1 MDLNINP
8 EFSMANVITV
18 FLTLA
23 VGLGAWSNVRSQV
36 EYNKNAIDETQAHT
50 EQMKEDL
57 AALKIAMAV
66 VTLSVEHSQKE
77 RAEIKDNQKQILNIL
92 RNK

>member
-1 MDLNINP
+1 MDLQINP

-36 EYNKNAIDETQAHT
+36 HYNKTAIEETQVHT
-50 EQMKEDL
+50 EQMKKDL
-57 AALKIAMAV
+57 AELKTAMAV
-66 VTLSVEHSQKE
+66 VMLSVEHSQEE